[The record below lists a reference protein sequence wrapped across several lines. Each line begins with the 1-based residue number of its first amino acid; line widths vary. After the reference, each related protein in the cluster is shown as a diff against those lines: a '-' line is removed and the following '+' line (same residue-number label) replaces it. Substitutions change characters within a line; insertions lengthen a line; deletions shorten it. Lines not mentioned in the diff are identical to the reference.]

1 MLAVHFGAGSI
12 GRGFIGDLLHSSGYE
27 ILMVDVNPSLNQQ
40 INQSNSY
47 KLYIIEQGYTQKTIN
62 NVTALSPITER
73 DEVIQAIVKAD
84 LITTAV
90 WADNLPKIAPILVD
104 GLLAR
109 LQQRAD
115 KINLIVCENAPW
127 NGEIMRKVLLA
138 DGRISESELDSLIAL
153 PSTAV
158 DRLVLNAQREGQDV
172 IDIGVDH
179 ELVID
184 VNGLNKRCARPI
196 RDAIYTDVLGYWL
209 ERKLFIIN
217 GGHAWAGYIGWLQG
231 YDIIQDV
238 FNHPE
243 LAAEVRATMLETAA
257 LLAHKKIFS
266 FDELSEYVDFAC
278 RRFSIPGVVDTVAR
292 VCRSPIRKLALDD
305 RLVAPA
311 VQCEQFNLPN
321 DQLITGIAAALHY
334 FNKEDSQSFEL
345 QDFIKNHGISDA
357 VEKYC
362 GIKKERPLHKKI
374 TSRYQ
379 ELQEIKAHNRN

>member
-62 NVTALSPITER
+62 NVTALSSITER
-73 DEVIQAIVKAD
+73 DEVIKAIVKAD

-184 VNGLNKRCARPI
+184 VNGLNKRSARPI

-243 LAAEVRATMLETAA
+243 LAAEVRATMLETAT
-257 LLAHKKIFS
+257 LLAHKK
-266 FDELSEYVDFAC
+266 LY
-278 RRFSIPGVVDTVAR
+278 
-292 VCRSPIRKLALDD
+292 
-305 RLVAPA
+305 PA
-311 VQCEQFNLPN
+311 
-321 DQLITGIAAALHY
+321 
-334 FNKEDSQSFEL
+334 
-345 QDFIKNHGISDA
+345 IKS
-357 VEKYC
+357 
-362 GIKKERPLHKKI
+362 
-374 TSRYQ
+374 
-379 ELQEIKAHNRN
+379 